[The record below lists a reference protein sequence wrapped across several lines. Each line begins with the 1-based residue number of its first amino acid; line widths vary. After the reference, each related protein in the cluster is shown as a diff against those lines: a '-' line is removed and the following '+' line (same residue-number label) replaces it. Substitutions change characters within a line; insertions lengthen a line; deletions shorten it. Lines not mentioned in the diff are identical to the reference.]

1 MDGNNMNNEYTY
13 AADSVYDAAPAP
25 AGNGLAIAA
34 LICGIAGII
43 CCPGGL
49 VSIVAIVL
57 GAMGKK
63 KCAKTGM
70 AQWGLILGIVG
81 VVLSVIA
88 GIVLGVL
95 MAAGIISE
103 M

>member
-43 CCPGGL
+43 CCPCGI
-49 VSIVAIVL
+49 VSVVAIIL

-63 KCAKTGM
+63 KCANTGM

-81 VVLSVIA
+81 VVLFVIA
-88 GIVLGVL
+88 VIVFAILI
-95 MAAGIISE
+95 AAGLISG

>member
-43 CCPGGL
+43 CCPRWSCIYRSYRFRCNG
-49 VSIVAIVL
+49 
-57 GAMGKK
+57 
-63 KCAKTGM
+63 
-70 AQWGLILGIVG
+70 QE
-81 VVLSVIA
+81 
-88 GIVLGVL
+88 
-95 MAAGIISE
+95 E
-103 M
+103 MR